1 MEKSESRVALITG
14 SRKGIGRFLVEHL
27 VKAGYVVEGCSRSA
41 PEWILPNYTHHLV
54 DVTDEAQVKA
64 MVRNIA
70 QRHARLDVAINNAG
84 IASMNHSLLTPVATL
99 DRIMATNFRG
109 TFLVCRES
117 AKLMQ
122 KGKFGRIINFGTVA
136 LPLRL
141 EGEAMYAASKS
152 AIVAFTQVL
161 AFELGAFGITC
172 NVIGPAPIDT
182 DLIRGVPK
190 AKIQNIVGRL
200 AVKRLG
206 KPEDVANV
214 VDFLLRPE
222 SDFITGQV
230 IYLGGL

>member
-1 MEKSESRVALITG
+1 MKTTESPVALITG
-14 SRKGIGRFLVEHL
+14 TRKGIGQYLVQHL
-27 VKAGYVVEGCSRSA
+27 VKSGYIVEGCSREA
-41 PEWILPNYTHHLV
+41 PTWTVPNYTHHLV
-54 DVTDEAQVKA
+54 DVAVERDVQA
-64 MVRNIA
+64 MIRDIR
-70 QRHARLDVAINNAG
+70 QRHGRLDVAINNAG
-84 IASMNHSLLTPVATL
+84 IASMNHSLLTPVATV
-99 DRIMATNFRG
+99 DRAMAINFRG

-122 KGKFGRIINFGTVA
+122 RRHYGRIINFGTVA

-141 EGEAMYAASKS
+141 EGEATYAAAKS

-161 AFELGAFGITC
+161 AFELAGYGITC

-182 DLIRGVPK
+182 DLIRGVPSI
-190 AKIQNIVGRL
+190 KIKNIIDRL

-206 KPEDVANV
+206 KLEDVSNV
-214 VDFLLRPE
+214 VDFFLKPE